1 MAPEQGD
8 RWRLDSQPEAPRSP
22 YELRAGFVV
31 AATLISGINSDLP
44 GQIMAQIA
52 QNVFDTPTGKYLLLP
67 QGSRLVGS
75 YSSDVAYGQA
85 RVLGR
90 LATHRLPGRQG
101 DRYRRDAGRRWCR
114 LCRLTDQVNNH
125 YLRLFGSALLMS
137 AVTAGITY
145 SQGQNQGNSV
155 YGAPTASSAM
165 SEALGQQ
172 LGR

>member
-1 MAPEQGD
+1 MIRRPPRSTLDRSSAASDVYKRQGN

-22 YELRAGFVV
+22 FELRAGFVV

-85 RVLGR
+85 RVL
-90 LATHRLPGRQG
+90 
-101 DRYRRDAGRRWCR
+101 
-114 LCRLTDQVNNH
+114 
-125 YLRLFGSALLMS
+125 
-137 AVTAGITY
+137 VTLSLIHI
-145 SQGQNQGNSV
+145 SE
-155 YGAPTASSAM
+155 PT
-165 SEALGQQ
+165 
-172 LGR
+172 RPY